1 MNDWIREYLAAQ
13 QRLLASIDPEQVAGF
28 VRVLSRAW
36 REDRHVFAFGN
47 GGSAANCSHFAVD
60 LGKGSSD
67 ALGRRFRVISLNENI
82 AWLTALGNNCAY
94 EDVFSGQL
102 QNYGRPGDVA
112 LSISVSGA
120 SPNLLKALSWAR
132 ENGLET
138 IAIVGGKRGPM
149 ADLVDHAIVLDDV
162 HYGRVEDAQM
172 TILHMLCY
180 VFMEVEKVAEIVE

>member
-1 MNDWIREYLAAQ
+1 MNDWIKDYLAAQ
-13 QRLLASIDPEQVAGF
+13 QRLLASIDPEQVAGL

-36 REDRHVFAFGN
+36 HEDRQVFAFGN

-60 LGKGSSD
+60 LGKSSSD
-67 ALGRRFRVISLNENI
+67 VLAKRFKVISLNDNV
-82 AWLTALGNNCAY
+82 AWLTALGNDYSY

-102 QNYGRPGDVA
+102 QNYGQPGDVA

-120 SPNLLKALSWAR
+120 SPNLVKGLAWAR
-132 ENGLET
+132 DNGLET
-138 IAIVGGKRGPM
+138 IAIVGGRRGPM
-149 ADLVDHAIVLDDV
+149 ADMVDHAIVLDDL

-180 VFMEVEKVAEIVE
+180 VFMEVEKVVEAS

>member
-1 MNDWIREYLAAQ
+1 MNDWIEKYLESQ
-13 QRLLASIDPEQVAGF
+13 QRLLASIDSAQIAGL
-28 VRVLSRAW
+28 VRVLAKAW
-36 REDRHVFAFGN
+36 REEKQVFVFGN

-60 LGKGSSD
+60 LGKSSSD
-67 ALGRRFRVISLNENI
+67 VLKKRFKVLSLNDNV
-82 AWLTALGNNCAY
+82 AWLTALGNDYSY
-94 EDVFSGQL
+94 EDIFSGQL
-102 QNYGRPGDVA
+102 QNYGQPGDVA

-120 SPNLLKALSWAR
+120 SPNLLKGLTWAR
-132 ENGLET
+132 DNGLET

-180 VFMEVEKVAEIVE
+180 VFMEVEQAAEE

>member
-1 MNDWIREYLAAQ
+1 MKDWIREYLEAQ
-13 QRLLASIDPEQVAGF
+13 QRLLASIDPEEVTGL

-36 REDRHVFAFGN
+36 REDKQVFVFGN

-60 LGKGSSD
+60 LGKSSSD
-67 ALGRRFRVISLNENI
+67 VLSKRFKVISLNDNV
-82 AWLTALGNNCAY
+82 AWLTALGNDYSY

-102 QNYGRPGDVA
+102 QNYGQPGDVA

-120 SPNLLKALSWAR
+120 SPNLVKGLSWAR
-132 ENGLET
+132 DNGLET

-149 ADLVDHAIVLDDV
+149 ADLADHVIVLDDL

-172 TILHMLCY
+172 TVLHMLCY
-180 VFMEVEKVAEIVE
+180 VFMEVEKVVDV